1 MEPQIALAFA
11 LLAGTLII
19 GIMTTGKLKER
30 DRNVSNYRRTLKHGR
45 RNGGSRKKN

>member
-19 GIMTTGKLKER
+19 GILTTGNLKER
-30 DRNVSNYRRTLKHGR
+30 DKNVYNYRKTLKRGR
-45 RNGGSRKKN
+45 RSGGSRKKN